1 MKSLAKMDSKLR
13 RSAPVPFDFESYG
26 VRVRLAG
33 SDQELIDLGEAV
45 SRRSLLGNVSRL
57 RGGKFDHDFQ
67 LNRTKGG
74 TFQLVQNGER
84 IASGRSRKK
93 FFKFFDSVIRVSIA
107 ELAPARVFL
116 HAGVVGWK
124 GKAIILPADSFK
136 GKSTLVLELVQ
147 NGAEYY
153 SDDFAII
160 DEFGLVH
167 PFARPIGLRTP
178 GYQPYE
184 LSVEDLGA
192 RSGHQ
197 PIPPGL
203 VLFTEYVPNKKFS
216 PTIISPGQGILEMIP
231 FALTLRHRPELSMK
245 ALNNVARRAIIA
257 SGPRGTA
264 NKFVKIL
271 LDFID
276 KCGY

>member
-1 MKSLAKMDSKLR
+1 MDPKPR
-13 RSAPVPFDFESYG
+13 RPTPVPFEFESYG
-26 VRVRLAG
+26 VRVRITS

-45 SRRSLLGNVSRL
+45 SRRSLLGDVRRL
-57 RGGKFDHDFQ
+57 SGGKFDQDFE

-74 TFQLVQNGER
+74 TFQLIQNGER
-84 IASGRSRKK
+84 IASGRSRQK

-107 ELAPARVFL
+107 ECAPTRVFL
-116 HAGVVGWK
+116 HAGVVGWR

-136 GKSTLVLELVQ
+136 GKSTLVLELVK

-160 DEFGLVH
+160 DEDGLVH
-167 PFARPIGLRTP
+167 PFARPIALRTP
-178 GYQPYE
+178 EYRPYE
-184 LSVEDLGA
+184 LTIEDFGGSPGN
-192 RSGHQ
+192 R

-216 PTIISPGQGILEMIP
+216 ATIISPGQGVLEMIP
-231 FALTLRHRPELSMK
+231 FALTLRRRPELSMK
-245 ALNNVARRAIIA
+245 VLNNVAQRAIIA
-257 SGPRGTA
+257 SGSRGTA
-264 NKFVKIL
+264 SKFAKTL
-271 LDFID
+271 LDLID

>member
-1 MKSLAKMDSKLR
+1 MRVLPKTDLKPR
-13 RSAPVPFDFESYG
+13 RSAPAPFVFESYG
-26 VRVRLAG
+26 VRVRIAG

-45 SRRSLLGNVSRL
+45 SRRSLLGNIRRSKAA
-57 RGGKFDHDFQ
+57 KFDHDFE
-67 LNRTKGG
+67 LNGTKGG
-74 TFQLVQNGER
+74 TLHLVQNGER

-93 FFKFFDSVIRVSIA
+93 FLKLFDSVIRVSIA
-107 ELAPARVFL
+107 ECAPTRAFL

-136 GKSTLVLELVQ
+136 GKSTLVLELVR

-160 DEFGLVH
+160 DEEGLVY
-167 PFARPIGLRTP
+167 PFARPISLRTP
-178 GYQPYE
+178 EYRPYE
-184 LSVEDLGA
+184 LTVADLG
-192 RSGHQ
+192 GNYGTE
-197 PIPPGL
+197 PIPAGL
-203 VLFTEYVPNKKFS
+203 VLFTEYVPDREFS
-216 PTIISPGQGILEMIP
+216 PTMISPGRGVLEMIP
-231 FALTLRHRPELSMK
+231 FAITLRRCPELSMK

-264 NKFVKIL
+264 NKSVKIL